1 MSDAPCMSCG
11 VARSQPPRTEGCG
24 QPNAHIELCTVPAC
38 RGVVRTVT
46 RVLEDGDA
54 EPYGYCSTCGLPV
67 TN

>member
-1 MSDAPCMSCG
+1 MTEDEHAPD
-11 VARSQPPRTEGCG
+11 
-24 QPNAHIELCTVPAC
+24 LCTVPAC

-46 RVLEDGDA
+46 RVLEDGDP

>member
-1 MSDAPCMSCG
+1 MSDWQH
-11 VARSQPPRTEGCG
+11 VATA
-24 QPNAHIELCTVPAC
+24 NAGGPVFARPLPDPDLCTVPAC

-46 RVLEDGDA
+46 RVLEDGEP